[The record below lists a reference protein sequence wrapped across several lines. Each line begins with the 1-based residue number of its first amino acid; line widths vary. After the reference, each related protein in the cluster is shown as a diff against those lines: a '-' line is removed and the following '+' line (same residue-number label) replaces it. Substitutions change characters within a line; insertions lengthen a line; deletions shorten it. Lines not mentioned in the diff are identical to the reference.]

1 MLSSGGRIK
10 DLPNAQNLLEN
21 VIYNFGFKSQ
31 RLDQI
36 CFAVESTFLE
46 WHVSQKLAFLKH
58 LITYTWIQNIHT
70 EVNI

>member
-1 MLSSGGRIK
+1 MRK
-10 DLPNAQNLLEN
+10 NLLEN

-58 LITYTWIQNIHT
+58 LITYT
-70 EVNI
+70 